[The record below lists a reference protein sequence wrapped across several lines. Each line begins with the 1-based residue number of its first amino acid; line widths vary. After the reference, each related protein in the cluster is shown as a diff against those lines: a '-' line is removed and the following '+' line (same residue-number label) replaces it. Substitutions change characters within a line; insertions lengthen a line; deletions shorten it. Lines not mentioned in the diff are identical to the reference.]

1 MKNFNTLSLKA
12 RVTATVAL
20 VFIFSLATFT
30 GVARKNI
37 REDILAL
44 SSQQQIATA
53 TVAVAQLNQDFDDR
67 LKGLAIAARII
78 TQAKIDNPALLE
90 AEMNRRPVLSLLFND
105 GLYIVRPDGTT
116 ITDQLQ
122 SSQPLADQ
130 ASIQAVLSGQ
140 VKSIVGPPIADAE
153 HQAPIFLMVTAIS
166 NEQGQIIGALVGA
179 TSLAKANFMDK
190 VTNHKYG
197 KTGGF
202 IIVDPKHRIIVLAT
216 DKSRNLERSP
226 PDKIALIDKFL
237 AGYEGAS
244 VGINPKGVEVLESSK
259 SIPLAGWQ
267 LIVAMPTSEI
277 FMPIRALNNFR
288 FATSAIATLI
298 LMIALAWWSLKKPFR
313 PMAEAATTLAKW
325 SEHPESFPEQGLP
338 VDQHDE
344 VGTLINAFNQLL
356 TINREREMV
365 ITNHKEE
372 YKKLAIVAQTTTNS
386 VSITDRH
393 SHLLWVNPAFVTHTG
408 YSEAFMLGK
417 KPGSFLQGADTNPDT
432 VKIIRGAIKHH
443 KGFDVEILNY
453 KKSGEPY
460 WTHIIATPIDVNDE
474 NSGYVSIQADITEQK
489 KVLAI
494 AERDRED
501 KEAMFDSNP
510 NPMLVLNSQRFVSY
524 ANPAFCELF
533 NIKVR
538 QILLLSELELDRFI
552 QTKCIDADDYLATSS
567 LPIQAGLK
575 AGKTAIPN
583 NESELGFTLQLDEA
597 KVIARKYIDCNLP
610 RISRIIYYRDITERT
625 LIDRMKSEFVA
636 TAAHELRTPMTI
648 IYGYTELLRMGS
660 DNLDE
665 QQEMLSVIHSQSKSM
680 INLLNDML
688 DIARIEAQAVGLYQ
702 MEQQQIAPRLQT
714 LAETFITP
722 DNHNKVILKLSPNLP
737 EVKVDVAKI
746 EQAIKNCLSNAYKF
760 SPKRGEV
767 TMRVEEVTHG
777 KQRKLLIAI
786 EDQGIGMTP
795 EQLERVFEKFYRAD
809 PSGKIPGTGLGM
821 AIIKSIIEQH
831 GGTIEIASEYG
842 KGTQV
847 MLYLPVTDGGV
858 GELE

>member
-1 MKNFNTLSLKA
+1 MKNFNSLSLKT
-12 RVTATVAL
+12 RVISTVILIFLIAMIAL
-20 VFIFSLATFT
+20 TTF
-30 GVARKNI
+30 ARKNI

-44 SSQQQIATA
+44 ASHQIVSTA
-53 TVAVAQLNQDFDDR
+53 TIGAAQLNQDFEDR
-67 LKGLAIAARII
+67 LYGLAGAAKMI
-78 TQAKIDNPALLE
+78 TQPMINNPALLA
-90 AEMNRRPVLSLLFND
+90 AEMNHRPLLSLLFSE
-105 GLYIVRPDGTT
+105 GLYTVMPNGTT
-116 ITDQLQ
+116 ITGQGHSTQ
-122 SSQPLADQ
+122 AFVDQ
-130 ASIQAVLSGQ
+130 ASIHAVLSGQ
-140 VKSIVGPPIADAE
+140 TSSIIGPPTRNTH
-153 HQAPIFLMVTAIS
+153 HQAPIFLMVTAIK
-166 NEQGQIIGALVGA
+166 NQQGQVIGALVGA
-179 TSLAKANFMDK
+179 TNLAKANFISKATDEP
-190 VTNHKYG
+190 YG
-197 KTGGF
+197 NTGGF
-202 IIVDPKHRIIVLAT
+202 LLIDPKHRLIISAT
-216 DKSRNLERSP
+216 DKSRIMEPSP
-226 PDKIALIDKFL
+226 PPGRIAAFDKLL
-237 AGYEGAS
+237 AGYEGAI
-244 VGINPKGVEVLESSK
+244 VFTNPKGVEVLESAK
-259 SIPLAGWQ
+259 IIPSTGWQ
-267 LIVAMPTSEI
+267 FIVALPTSEI
-277 FMPIRALNNFR
+277 FTPIRALNNLR
-288 FATSAIATLI
+288 FIITGTLTLI
-298 LMIALAWWSLKKPFR
+298 LMSALSWWCLRQLFVPMTTAAQTLSHWSAHPET
-313 PMAEAATTLAKW
+313 MAEKNLTVHR
-325 SEHPESFPEQGLP
+325 E
-338 VDQHDE
+338 DE
-344 VGTLINAFNQLL
+344 IGTLINAFNQLL

-365 ITNHKEE
+365 ITSHKEE

-393 SHLLWVNPAFVTHTG
+393 SHLLWVNPAFLTQTG
-408 YSEAFMLGK
+408 YTEAFMLGK
-417 KPGSFLQGADTNPDT
+417 KPGSFLQGEDTNPDT
-432 VKIIRGAIKHH
+432 VKIMRGAIKNH

-494 AERDRED
+494 AEQDRED

-538 QILLLSELELDRFI
+538 QILFLSELELDRFI

-575 AGKTAIPN
+575 AGKTSTPN

-648 IYGYTELLRMGS
+648 IYGYTELLKMGTDS
-660 DNLDE
+660 MDE
-665 QQEMLSVIHSQSKSM
+665 QQEMLEVIHTQSQAM
-680 INLLNDML
+680 IHLLNDML
-688 DIARIEAQAVGLYQ
+688 DVARIEAQAVGLYQ
-702 MEQQQIAPRLQT
+702 MELQPIGPRLQT
-714 LAETFITP
+714 LADSFITS
-722 DNHNKVILKLSPNLP
+722 DNHNKITLEMSPNLP
-737 EVKVDVAKI
+737 EVKVDIAKL

-767 TMRVEEVTHG
+767 TMRVTEVTHD
-777 KQRKLLIAI
+777 KQRKVLIAI

-809 PSGKIPGTGLGM
+809 PSGVIPGTGLGM

-831 GGTIEIASEYG
+831 GGAIVIESELG

-847 MLYLPVTDGGV
+847 MLYLPVAVGG
-858 GELE
+858 EYE